1 MDMKYPP
8 GVKFVR
14 DIYVLFLIL
23 TAFLTFVAFATQNH
37 RTAGSLVISF
47 LICFAA
53 FIGIYKRKDWVV
65 SVVLIAS
72 AWGIFNVLVGL
83 LESSPGKL
91 VFILKAFLGFIFLA
105 FYLYCIFLF
114 SKKEIRLFF
123 KEKGKIL
130 F

>member
-1 MDMKYPP
+1 MKYPP

-14 DIYVLFLIL
+14 DIYILFLIL
-23 TAFLTFVAFATQNH
+23 IAFLTFVAIATQNY
-37 RTAGSLVISF
+37 TTVGFLIISF

-53 FIGIYKRKDWVV
+53 FIGINKRKDWVV

-72 AWGIFNVLVGL
+72 AWGILNVLVGL

-91 VFILKAFLGFIFLA
+91 VFILKAFLGLISLA
-105 FYLYCIFLF
+105 FYLYCKFLF
-114 SKKEIRLFF
+114 SKKETRLFF
-123 KEKGKIL
+123 KEKGKLL